1 MHVFPFRPNYRELF
15 VGLEAF
21 VPQAKGES
29 APAINFD
36 NAATT
41 PPFNKVMHEI
51 NQFAPFY
58 SSIHRGTGYKSILSS
73 QVYENARKVVLSFVG
88 GLSDQN
94 TVIFVKNTTEAINKL
109 AYRLWNP
116 RKKEVVLT
124 TWMEHHSNLLPWR
137 NKFQV
142 DYVELNEQGGL
153 NLEDLERKLQ
163 HYQGTVK
170 LVTVSG
176 ASNVTGIMNPIHHI
190 AEIAHR
196 YQAKILVDAA
206 QLAPHAAID
215 MRPNSS
221 PEHID
226 FLAFSAHKM
235 YAPFGIGALIGPM
248 QVFEQGNPE
257 HSGGGTVQFVT
268 KDRVI
273 WDDPPHKEEAGT
285 PNILGIVALVAAIET
300 LNKIG
305 MKTVF
310 KQEERL
316 LHYTQKKLEKMPGI
330 KLYTSLTASP
340 RIGVIPFNIVG
351 MHHEQVA
358 QALSW
363 KGRIAVR
370 NGCFCAQPYVQK
382 LLRISDREM
391 EKVIN
396 NPLLPRPGIVRVSF
410 GLYNTIEEVDQMLA
424 VLQEIAGSDRTRMKF
439 LSISE
444 KQVYTSKT
452 FSYYNNN

>member
-15 VGLEAF
+15 VGLETL
-21 VPQAKGES
+21 VPQAKGGS
-29 APAINFD
+29 APAINLD

-41 PPFNKVMHEI
+41 PPFCKVMYEI
-51 NQFAPFY
+51 NQYAPFY

-73 QVYENARKVVLSFVG
+73 QVYERARNVVLNFVG

-137 NKFQV
+137 DKFQV

-153 NLEDLERKLQ
+153 NLEDLERKLLR
-163 HYQGTVK
+163 YQGAVK

-176 ASNVTGIMNPIHHI
+176 ASNVTGIMNPIHRI

-196 YQAKILVDAA
+196 YQAKVLVDAA

-215 MRPNSS
+215 MRPVHSS
-221 PEHID
+221 EHID

-235 YAPFGIGALIGPM
+235 YAPFGIGVLIGPR
-248 QVFEQGNPE
+248 QVFEQGSPE
-257 HSGGGTVQFVT
+257 HSGGGTVRFVT

-285 PNILGIVALVAAIET
+285 PNITGVVALIAAIET
-300 LNKIG
+300 LSGVG

-316 LHYTQKKLEKMPGI
+316 LHYAQKRLEKMAGI
-330 KLYTSLTASP
+330 ELYASLTASP

-351 MHHEQVA
+351 MYHEQVA
-358 QALSW
+358 QLLSRE
-363 KGRIAVR
+363 GGIAVR
-370 NGCFCAQPYVQK
+370 NGCFCAQPYVQR
-382 LLRISDREM
+382 LLGISDKEI
-391 EKVIN
+391 EKFII
-396 NPLLPRPGIVRVSF
+396 NPLLPRPGMVRISF
-410 GLYNTIEEVDQMLA
+410 GLYNTREEVDQMLA
-424 VLQEIAGSDRTRMKF
+424 LLQEITGSERNRTKF
-439 LSISE
+439 LSNPG
-444 KQVYTSKT
+444 KQGYTSKT
-452 FSYYNNN
+452 LSYYNNN